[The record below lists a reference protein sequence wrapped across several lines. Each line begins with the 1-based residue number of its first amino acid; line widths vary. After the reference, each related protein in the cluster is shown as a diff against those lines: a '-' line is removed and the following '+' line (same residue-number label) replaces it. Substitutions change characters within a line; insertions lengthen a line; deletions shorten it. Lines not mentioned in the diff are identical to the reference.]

1 MRTLI
6 GAAAVVAMTSGL
18 AFAQTDKSTQD
29 KPAASGQGQ
38 QTDKMAPGT
47 TGAMQNST
55 GGVATSPQDVQKQ
68 GGMGVGAEGDSG
80 KAGKQMGGAGG
91 EKPK

>member
-1 MRTLI
+1 MKRLLV
-6 GAAAVVAMTSGL
+6 AASIIAMSSGL
-18 AFAQTDKSTQD
+18 ALAQTDKSTQD
-29 KPAASGQGQ
+29 KPAASGQGH

-80 KAGKQMGGAGG
+80 KAGKEMGGGAG